1 LDSTRGGG
9 EDELLKAIM
18 GKLNPKERP
27 SLLGWHSWFATP
39 PPQETSNVWKGD
51 EAKVAGPL
59 PDTMEVDG
67 DSTESPKAAEQ
78 RLD

>member
-1 LDSTRGGG
+1 
-9 EDELLKAIM
+9 M